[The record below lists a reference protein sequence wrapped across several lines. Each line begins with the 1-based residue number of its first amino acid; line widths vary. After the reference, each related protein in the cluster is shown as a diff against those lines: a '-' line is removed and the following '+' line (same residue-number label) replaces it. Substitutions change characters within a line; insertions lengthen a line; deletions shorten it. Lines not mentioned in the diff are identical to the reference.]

1 MLENF
6 GNKTIL
12 EIESVVEFCVSEIL
26 KHKSSYIDKK
36 SRLFFESLRSKKEN
50 MQKII
55 DGMNIQDKNVKLSE
69 VKNSDGVEINYTSLK
84 DWLFEFMFFLI
95 RTKNT
100 FKGSFGDILTEQIKI
115 LNKICD

>member
-12 EIESVVEFCVSEIL
+12 EIESAVEFCVSEIL

-36 SRLFFESLRSKKEN
+36 ARLFFESLRSKKDT

-55 DGMNIQDKNVKLSE
+55 NSMNVKDKNIKLSE
-69 VKNSDGVEINYTSLK
+69 LKNSDSVEINYTSLK
-84 DWLFEFMFFLI
+84 DWLFEFIFFLI

-100 FKGSFGDILTEQIKI
+100 FKGSFGEILTEQIKI
-115 LNKICD
+115 LNRICD